1 MEKQNIKRRQVEI
14 RNLIRKFAAEKLNED
29 CAEVA
34 ELMLSKLARK
44 PHNPLG
50 EGDCEEWAA
59 AIIHVSGKINSL
71 FDKSSQPYV
80 TVEEINRFFNTN
92 PLTILARTR
101 QVVAHLNIAEWKEE
115 FSIRCLEHSSTFPKL
130 VMMNGC
136 FVPMDCLPPSF
147 LNS

>member
-1 MEKQNIKRRQVEI
+1 MEKQNIQGRQVEI
-14 RNLIRKFAAEKLNED
+14 RNLIRKFAAEKLND
-29 CAEVA
+29 DYAEVA

-59 AIIHVSGKINSL
+59 AIVHVSGKINSL

-101 QVVAHLNIAEWKEE
+101 QVVAHLNITEWKEE
-115 FSIRCLEHSSTFPKL
+115 FSIRCLEHSSAFPKL

-136 FVPMDCLPPSF
+136 FVPMDCLPEEYH
-147 LNS
+147 